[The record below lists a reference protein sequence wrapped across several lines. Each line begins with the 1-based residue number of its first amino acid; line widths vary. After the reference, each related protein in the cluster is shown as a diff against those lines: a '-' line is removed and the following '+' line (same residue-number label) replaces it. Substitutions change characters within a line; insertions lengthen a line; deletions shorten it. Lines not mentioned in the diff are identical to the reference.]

1 MMNNKLSFA
10 VIGIGRFGTAIATKL
25 AQKGAEVIAIDSNK
39 DRINSVK
46 EDVTYSIVL
55 DSTDIN
61 ALKSQNIQEMDA
73 VVVSIGEDF
82 QSLLLTTF
90 ALQELGVKRI
100 MVRAQGDAQ
109 KKILSR
115 MGIDE
120 ILSTEDEVSNNV
132 TEKLMNPSV
141 LLYVPLPDDFEI
153 IEIKAPKGV
162 INRTLLDIGLREKYN
177 LNLITLLRK
186 NEGEHHIVGVPEGH
200 TVIEEED
207 LILFFG
213 SSKNID
219 RFIEINK

>member
-1 MMNNKLSFA
+1 MGDKLRFA

-25 AQKGAEVIAIDSNK
+25 SIKGAEVIAIDNNK
-39 DRINSVK
+39 ERINAIK
-46 EDVTYSIVL
+46 DNVTYAIRL

-61 ALKSQNIQEMDA
+61 ALKSQNIEEMDA

-90 ALQELGVKRI
+90 ALQEIGVKRI

-132 TEKLMNPSV
+132 TEQLMNPSV
-141 LLYVPLPDDFEI
+141 LLYIPLPDEFEI

-162 INRTLLDIGLREKYN
+162 VDRTLLDIGLRTKYKI
-177 LNLITLLRK
+177 NLITLLRK
-186 NEGEHHIVGVPEGH
+186 RGNEHHIVGVPEGD
-200 TVIEEED
+200 TIIEKDD
-207 LILFFG
+207 LILVFG
-213 SSKNID
+213 SSKNIS
-219 RFIEINK
+219 RFIEINQ

>member
-1 MMNNKLSFA
+1 MGDKLRFA

-25 AQKGAEVIAIDSNK
+25 SIKGAEVIAIDNNEE
-39 DRINSVK
+39 RINGIK
-46 EDVTYSIVL
+46 DNVTYAITL

-61 ALKSQNIQEMDA
+61 ALKSQNIEEMDA

-90 ALQELGVKRI
+90 ALQEIGVKRI
-100 MVRAQGDAQ
+100 MVRAQGEAQ

-132 TEKLMNPSV
+132 TEQLMNPSV
-141 LLYVPLPDDFEI
+141 LLYVPLPDEFEI

-162 INRTLLDIGLREKYN
+162 VDRTLLDIGLRTKYKI
-177 LNLITLLRK
+177 NLITLLRK
-186 NEGEHHIVGVPEGH
+186 RADEHHIVGVPKGD
-200 TVIEEED
+200 TIIEKDD
-207 LILFFG
+207 LILVFG
-213 SSKNID
+213 SAKNIS
-219 RFIEINK
+219 RFIEINQ

>member
-1 MMNNKLSFA
+1 MGDKLRFA

-25 AQKGAEVIAIDSNK
+25 SIKGAEVIAIDNNEE
-39 DRINSVK
+39 RINGIK
-46 EDVTYSIVL
+46 DNVTYAITL

-61 ALKSQNIQEMDA
+61 ALKSQNIEEMDA

-90 ALQELGVKRI
+90 ALQEIGVKRI
-100 MVRAQGDAQ
+100 MVRAQGEAQ

-132 TEKLMNPSV
+132 TEQLMNPSV
-141 LLYVPLPDDFEI
+141 LLYVPLPDEFEI

-162 INRTLLDIGLREKYN
+162 VDRTLLDIGLRTKYKI
-177 LNLITLLRK
+177 NLITLLRK
-186 NEGEHHIVGVPEGH
+186 RGNEHHIVGVPKGD
-200 TVIEEED
+200 TIIEKDD
-207 LILFFG
+207 LILVFG
-213 SSKNID
+213 SSKNIS
-219 RFIEINK
+219 RFIEINQ

>member
-1 MMNNKLSFA
+1 MKNKLRFA

-25 AQKGAEVIAIDSNK
+25 AIKGSEVIAIDSDK
-39 DRINSVK
+39 DRINSIK
-46 EDVTYSIVL
+46 DDVTYSIVM
-55 DSTDIN
+55 DSTDIM

-90 ALQELGVKRI
+90 ALQEIGVKRI
-100 MVRAQGDAQ
+100 MVRAQGEAQ

-132 TEKLMNPSV
+132 TEQLMNPSV
-141 LLYVPLPDDFEI
+141 LLYVPLPDDYEI

-162 INRTLLDIGLREKYN
+162 VNRSLLDIGLRPKYK

-186 NEGEHHIVGVPEGH
+186 KGGEHHIVGVPKGD
-200 TVIEEED
+200 TIIEEED

-219 RFIEINK
+219 RFIEINQ

>member
-1 MMNNKLSFA
+1 MSNKLRFA

-25 AQKGAEVIAIDSNK
+25 AIKGAEVIAIDSNQ
-39 DRINSVK
+39 DRINSIK
-46 EDVTYSIVL
+46 DNVTYSVVL

-61 ALKSQNIQEMDA
+61 ALKSQNITEMDA
-73 VVVSIGEDF
+73 VVISIGEDF

-109 KKILSR
+109 QKILSR
-115 MGIDE
+115 MGIKE

-132 TEKLMNPSV
+132 SEQLMNPSV
-141 LLYVPLPDDFEI
+141 LLYVPLPDEYEI

-162 INRTLLDIGLREKYN
+162 IDRTLLDIGLRTKYKI
-177 LNLITLLRK
+177 NLITLLRK
-186 NEGEHHIVGVPEGH
+186 RGKEHHIVGVPKGD
-200 TVIEEED
+200 TIIEEED
-207 LILFFG
+207 LILVFG
-213 SSKNID
+213 SSKNIS